1 MYKVLVI
8 APRSDWNELAQQSL
22 ILQTFECDTA
32 TNGKDAQLKA
42 YKTKYDYIF
51 LDLSTTDHSGLMV
64 FKYLRTT
71 SVTSQVFLFAPNDDW
86 MIEHRINQEVLLKMG
101 AVKIMVG
108 PAHDSLGDHI
118 RSLGKIKAWE
128 TIKPTETA
136 KHETGSESVMEDS
149 KFTRLKIDDFF
160 EDVLAVTDFY
170 IRLGANRYIKIF
182 HKGSQTSSVQ
192 LKKYALAG
200 QKYIYFPSSD
210 RTVYVSFQ
218 NEIAK
223 QAIATSNNPGAVV
236 IKAIKSASEKLH
248 EELKDSGIQPHL
260 LEEGKQICQNMYNMA
275 MKDNNLK
282 NILNDFEKF
291 KPSSY
296 SDAFLVSFFST
307 VICKNIEWVGTKTI
321 ETLALGALLHDI
333 GTIQIEDIILK
344 TAYEDLTPQQK
355 SIFNNHPNLGVNAI
369 KSMRMIT
376 PGVCS
381 IVHQHHEYNDGSG
394 FPSGLTGNKIFP
406 LAKIV
411 ALADG
416 LTDFLKE
423 HDLSALD
430 GLKEFLSDRQT
441 LMRYEP
447 ELVRN
452 LIKGFKG

>member
-1 MYKVLVI
+1 MYKVLVV
-8 APRSDWNELAQQSL
+8 APDVDWSLNAQKSL
-22 ILQTFECDTA
+22 TLQGFECDTV

-51 LDLSTTDHSGLMV
+51 LDLSTTDHAGLMV
-64 FKYLRTT
+64 FKYLRTS
-71 SVTSQVFLFAPNDDW
+71 SVTSQVFLFAPDDQW
-86 MIEHRINQEVLLKMG
+86 MIDHRINQDVLTKMG

-108 PAHDSLGDHI
+108 PLADSLGDHI

-128 TIKPTETA
+128 SIKTVDTA
-136 KHETGSESVMEDS
+136 KSADESETVIEDT
-149 KFTRLKIDDFF
+149 KFTRLKIEDFF

-170 IRLGANRYIKIF
+170 IRLGSNRYVKIF
-182 HKGSQTSSVQ
+182 HKGQQTSSEQ
-192 LKKYALAG
+192 LKKYATAG
-200 QKYIYFPSSD
+200 QKYVYFPSTD

-223 QAIATSNNPGAVV
+223 QAIATSDNPGEVV
-236 IKAIKSASEKLH
+236 IKAVKSASEKLH

-260 LEEGKQICQNMYNMA
+260 LEEGKQICQNIYNMA
-275 MKDNNLK
+275 MKDKNLK
-282 NILNDFEKF
+282 NILGDFEKF

-296 SDAFLVSFFST
+296 NDAFLVSFFST
-307 VICKNIEWVGTKTI
+307 VICKNIEWVGSKTI

-333 GTIQIEDIILK
+333 GTIQIEDTILK
-344 TAYEDLTPQQK
+344 TAYEDLTPEQK
-355 SIFNNHPNLGVNAI
+355 AIFNNHPNLGVNAI